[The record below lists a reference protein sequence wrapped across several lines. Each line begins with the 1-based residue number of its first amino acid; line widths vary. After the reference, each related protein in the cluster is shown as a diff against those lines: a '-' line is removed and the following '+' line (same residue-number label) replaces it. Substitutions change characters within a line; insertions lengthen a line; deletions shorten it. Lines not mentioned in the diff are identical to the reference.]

1 VSVTSNQYADVPVT
15 VSGSHCPAP
24 IAGKLSEEQDL
35 LDPIVLRNVELSGY
49 ELTTPVQR
57 YAIPIVSQGR
67 DLMNYAQTGSGKT
80 AAYLAPIISA
90 LHRNPPASDRSSSS
104 EDPARRPA
112 MARPRAVVLA
122 PTRELASGIYS
133 EACKFAK
140 HGPLRVVLVVGG
152 ADTNKQLRD
161 LERGVDVLVATPF
174 RLVSLIE
181 HARVSVTGVRHLVI
195 DEADR
200 ILDMEFEEQVRR
212 IAEREGMPGTGD
224 RQTLLFAADDTSAK
238 VQLLAADLLNADR
251 ILLHVGSISSD

>member
-1 VSVTSNQYADVPVT
+1 VEKNMTLASPAKEEEEELELVFM
-15 VSGSHCPAP
+15 CPLICAY
-24 IAGKLSEEQDL
+24 GQ
-35 LDPIVLRNVELSGY
+35 
-49 ELTTPVQR
+49 TPLQR
-57 YAIPIVSQGR
+57 YAIPIVSQGH
-67 DLMNYAQTGSGKT
+67 DLMTYAQTGSGKT
-80 AAYLAPIISA
+80 VAYLAPIISA
-90 LHRNPPASDRSSSS
+90 LHRNPPASDRSSS
-104 EDPARRPA
+104 EDPARRHA

-122 PTRELASGIYS
+122 PTRELASGIYW
-133 EACKFAK
+133 EACKLAK

-181 HARVSVTGVRHLVI
+181 QARVSVTGVRHLVV

-200 ILDMEFEEQVRR
+200 MLDMEFEEQVRR
-212 IAEREGMPGTGD
+212 IAEREGMPRTGD
-224 RQTLLFAADDTSAK
+224 RQTLFFAADDTSVK